1 MNNMNR
7 LIIFLTLVLATSL
20 AQADNYFTMGEN
32 DTLRVTVGSDT
43 VTVPVRAHFD
53 GRVSRWTLTMT
64 YPEGLV
70 PLFATAGPDMA
81 VYYLDSTGAECVTEP
96 PIIYNEGL
104 TTIMSAVGEIGYWP
118 QGSGYVAYGPATW
131 EAGDYDEMFYLS
143 LGVSQSFTGGLL
155 NVNGLLTGDD
165 PRGGC
170 VGPGVRFNRM
180 IAVVAV
186 WPTGDI
192 NRDGAVNI
200 ADVTAL
206 ISQVLSGTTNAAG
219 DLNGDGT
226 VNIADVTA
234 VITLVLRTTNSAN

>member
-7 LIIFLTLVLATSL
+7 LIIALSLLLAASA
-20 AQADNYFTMGEN
+20 AQGDNYFTLGEN

-43 VTVPVRAHFD
+43 ITVPVRAHFD
-53 GRVSRWTLTMT
+53 GRVSRWNLTLS

-70 PLFATAGPDMA
+70 PLFVTGGPDMS
-81 VYYLDSTGAECVTEP
+81 VPYLDSTGAECVTEA
-96 PIIYNEGL
+96 PILNNENF
-104 TTIMSAVGEIGYWP
+104 TTIISAVAEIGYWP

-131 EAGDYDEMFYLS
+131 EAGDYDEIFYLG
-143 LGVSQSFTGGLL
+143 LGVSQGFTGGKL
-155 NVNGLLTGDD
+155 NVNGLLVGDD
-165 PRGGC
+165 PRGGG
-170 VGPGVRFNRM
+170 VGPGIRFNRS
-180 IAVVAV
+180 IEVVAV

-192 NRDGAVNI
+192 NGDGSVNI

-206 ISQVLSGTTNAAG
+206 IGQVLRGIQTEDG

-234 VITLVLRTTNSAN
+234 LITLVLKTTNL